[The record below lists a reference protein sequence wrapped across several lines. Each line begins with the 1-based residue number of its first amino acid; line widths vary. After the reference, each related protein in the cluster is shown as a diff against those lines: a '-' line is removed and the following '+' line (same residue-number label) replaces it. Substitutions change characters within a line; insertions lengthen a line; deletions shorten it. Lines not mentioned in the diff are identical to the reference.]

1 MKFIMKLY
9 DILKPY
15 LRLSNNGFTILTSD
29 FKRYC
34 EYHRYNMSNF
44 HYNIKDEL
52 TKMMLADEIND
63 FTIGERYI
71 VISK

>member
-1 MKFIMKLY
+1 MKLY

-15 LRLSNNGFTILTSD
+15 LKLSNNVFTILTSD

-44 HYNIKDEL
+44 HYNINDEL
-52 TKMMLADEIND
+52 TKMMLTNEIKD
-63 FTIGERYI
+63 FTIDERFI